1 MAVFTGSA
9 PARRAHTKA
18 RLLFALQRG
27 RDVFSLLAV
36 MPVCLLTTLSVG
48 GKEWART
55 KGTHARTH
63 VGKGTRGW
71 G

>member
-63 VGKGTRGW
+63 VGKGAQGRG
-71 G
+71 